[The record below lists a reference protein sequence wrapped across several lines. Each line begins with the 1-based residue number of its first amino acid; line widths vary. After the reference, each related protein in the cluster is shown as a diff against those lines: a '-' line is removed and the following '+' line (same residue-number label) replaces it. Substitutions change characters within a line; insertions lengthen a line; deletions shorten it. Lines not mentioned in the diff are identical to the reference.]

1 MPAIGPRPDMRSASH
16 VDPALLWGW
25 LAGRSLARGLP
36 QPVPDHGGMRV
47 DTASPDEVRRYVFAG
62 PDPRLAELAASVRT
76 SRSFIK
82 MCGSG
87 DQLLALVPARW
98 RLQPGG
104 YFMTQAGMGGEP
116 HMPGPGYRLEIM
128 ERGGV
133 YAARIHAGDGSVA
146 ASGYAVEH
154 DGCLVFDRIH
164 TDAAHRR
171 RGLGRAI
178 MPALGAMQQAH
189 QASRVLVATEE
200 GRSLYEALGWQVVT
214 AYSTVVITDEQ

>member
-36 QPVPDHGGMRV
+36 RPVPDHGGMRV
-47 DTASPDEVRRYVFAG
+47 DTASPEEVRRYVFAG
-62 PDPRLAELAASVRT
+62 PDPRLAELAASIRT
-76 SRSFIK
+76 SRVFIK

-87 DQLLALVPARW
+87 EQLLALVPARW

-104 YFMTQAGMGGEP
+104 YFMTQAGMDGEP
-116 HMPGPGYRLEIM
+116 RMPGPGYRLEVA
-128 ERGGV
+128 ERDGV
-133 YAARIHAGDGSVA
+133 YMARIHAGDGSVA

-154 DGCLVFDRIH
+154 DGCFVFDRIDTH
-164 TDAAHRR
+164 AAHRR

-178 MPALGAMQQAH
+178 MSALGGMQQSH
-189 QASRVLVATEE
+189 QANRVLVATEE
-200 GRSLYEALGWQVVT
+200 GRALYEALGWKVVT
-214 AYSTVVITDEQ
+214 AYSTVVIPGEQ